1 MEEKQ
6 KRLAA
11 EGWLDAATKAIRFG
25 PDRRAV
31 RRELEEHLEDKAL
44 DYLRIFPD
52 LTEEEARKRAAAE
65 MGDPEEIGKEL
76 AKVHRPWLGYAWLA
90 SKVLLGFVLTVT
102 FLFFVNG
109 AYLGRIQEVVAGPG
123 YSPEQESVEA
133 VYGQADDLTYQ
144 GLLSNSGPI
153 QVGEYT
159 FSTQAGELWTATLEG
174 QSAQIVYLQLEVD
187 HHRPMRPLD
196 DRVTRDLWAQ
206 DDRGGVIPSRE
217 GWDRQGGE
225 REARTEYVSCT
236 AMEHNFFTERY
247 EILLSVRSPAAERVD
262 LCYTA
267 MGADLTIP
275 LSLEVIQP

>member
-1 MEEKQ
+1 MAEQ
-6 KRLAA
+6 KKYAPA
-11 EGWLDAATKAIRFG
+11 ERWLDAATKVIRFG
-25 PDRRAV
+25 PDRKEVRA
-31 RRELEEHLEDKAL
+31 ELTAHLEDKAL
-44 DYLRIFPD
+44 DLQRIFPD
-52 LTEEEARKRAAAE
+52 LTEEEARERAAAE
-65 MGDPEEIGKEL
+65 MGDPMEIGKEL
-76 AKVHRPWLGYAWLA
+76 AKVHKPWLGYAWLA
-90 SKVLLGFVLTVT
+90 SKVLLGFVFTVI

-123 YSPEQESVEA
+123 YSPEQAPVEA

-144 GLLSNSGPI
+144 GLLSDSGPI
-153 QVGEYT
+153 QAGEYT

-174 QSAQIVYLQLEVD
+174 QPAQIVYLQLEVY
-187 HHRPMRPLD
+187 HRRPMRPLD
-196 DRVTRDLWAQ
+196 DRVARELWAQ

-247 EILLSVRSPAAERVD
+247 EIMLSVRSPAAERVD

>member
-52 LTEEEARKRAAAE
+52 LTEEEARERAAAE

-275 LSLEVIQP
+275 LSLKVIQP

>member
-1 MEEKQ
+1 M
-6 KRLAA
+6 
-11 EGWLDAATKAIRFG
+11 
-25 PDRRAV
+25 
-31 RRELEEHLEDKAL
+31 
-44 DYLRIFPD
+44 
-52 LTEEEARKRAAAE
+52 
-65 MGDPEEIGKEL
+65 
-76 AKVHRPWLGYAWLA
+76 
-90 SKVLLGFVLTVT
+90 
-102 FLFFVNG
+102 
-109 AYLGRIQEVVAGPG
+109 
-123 YSPEQESVEA
+123 EA